1 MTTDNGHQ
9 QRTLQTLRA
18 ATESVLSASSYS
30 GDNLADDLRDRARE
44 AALRLLSIR
53 ERSSKEL
60 TDRLR
65 DKGFP
70 TEIVDDLVTR
80 FLEIKLL
87 DDERFAR
94 EWVTSRAQH
103 SARGKSVLRQ
113 ELRHKGI
120 PTPVIDAVLE
130 SLSPEIEEDSARML
144 LSRKLRAI
152 DPDSLSDREIYRKQ
166 QRRLYN
172 MLARRGFSSELA
184 QRVTQDTLTEH
195 RANSFLK

>member
-1 MTTDNGHQ
+1 M
-9 QRTLQTLRA
+9 
-18 ATESVLSASSYS
+18 LSSSS
-30 GDNLADDLRDRARE
+30 HGGDELTDDLPDRARE
-44 AALRLLSIR
+44 AALRLLSVR

-60 TDRLR
+60 AGRLR
-65 DKGFP
+65 DRGFP
-70 TEIVDDLVTR
+70 TEIVEDLVVR
-80 FLEIKLL
+80 FSEIKLL

-120 PTPVIDAVLE
+120 PSTIIDAVLE
-130 SLSPEIEEDSARML
+130 SLPSELEEDSARRL

-195 RANSFLK
+195 RANSSLK

>member
-120 PTPVIDAVLE
+120 PTPVIDAVLG

-152 DPDSLSDREIYRKQ
+152 DPASLSDREIYRKQ

-184 QRVTQDTLTEH
+184 QRVTQDALTEH
-195 RANSFLK
+195 RANSSTE

>member
-152 DPDSLSDREIYRKQ
+152 DPASLSDREIYRKQ

-172 MLARRGFSSELA
+172 MLALRGFSSELA
-184 QRVTQDTLTEH
+184 QRVTQDALTEH
-195 RANSFLK
+195 RANSSTE

>member
-1 MTTDNGHQ
+1 M
-9 QRTLQTLRA
+9 
-18 ATESVLSASSYS
+18 SASSYS

-152 DPDSLSDREIYRKQ
+152 DPASLSDREIYRKQ

-184 QRVTQDTLTEH
+184 QRVTQDALTEH
-195 RANSFLK
+195 RANSSTE

>member
-53 ERSSKEL
+53 ERSSKEI

-152 DPDSLSDREIYRKQ
+152 DPASLSDREIYRKQ

-184 QRVTQDTLTEH
+184 QRVTQDALTEH
-195 RANSFLK
+195 RANSSTE

>member
-152 DPDSLSDREIYRKQ
+152 DPASLSDREIYRKQ

-184 QRVTQDTLTEH
+184 QRVTQDALTEH
-195 RANSFLK
+195 RANSSTE

>member
-70 TEIVDDLVTR
+70 TEIVDDLVVR
-80 FLEIKLL
+80 FSEIKLL

>member
-144 LSRKLRAI
+144 LSRQLRAI
-152 DPDSLSDREIYRKQ
+152 DPASLSDREIYRKQ

-184 QRVTQDTLTEH
+184 QRVTQDALTEH
-195 RANSFLK
+195 RANSSTE